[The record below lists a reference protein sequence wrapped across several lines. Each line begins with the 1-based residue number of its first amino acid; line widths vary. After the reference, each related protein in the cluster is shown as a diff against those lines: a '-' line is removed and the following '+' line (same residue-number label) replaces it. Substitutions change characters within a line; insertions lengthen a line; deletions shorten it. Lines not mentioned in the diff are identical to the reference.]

1 MSKTSPSS
9 RLILSPPLTFHIFFI
24 LLLKLLKFTYDKLK
38 LSKSKGELMKRVFSA
53 AAISVCLTMGA
64 TTVATAEGAPAAVT
78 QTKQQSGV
86 VINLAGKQ
94 RMLTQKMSKE
104 SLFIAKG
111 IDVEANTA
119 NLKKTAALFD
129 KTLQGLINGDASL
142 NLPKTEN
149 KEILAQLQKVTDLW
163 TPFKVNIEKVIAGNA
178 DKATLE
184 AIAKEN
190 LPLLKNMNM
199 AVQMY
204 AKASGSKLDPQMA
217 KTINVAGRQR
227 MLTQKMTKELLL
239 VANGI
244 DADANKEN
252 IKKTAALF
260 DKTLNELTGNCK
272 NADIKAQL
280 GVVKKTWG
288 DYAPIINGVDTSDA
302 ALKKAE
308 ALNMTLLKESNKAV
322 KMFEASIK

>member
-1 MSKTSPSS
+1 
-9 RLILSPPLTFHIFFI
+9 
-24 LLLKLLKFTYDKLK
+24 
-38 LSKSKGELMKRVFSA
+38 MKRIFSA
-53 AAISVCLTMGA
+53 AAISVCLTVGV
-64 TTVATAEGAPAAVT
+64 TTLATAENAPAAVA

-104 SLFIAKG
+104 AFFIAKG
-111 IDVEANTA
+111 IDVEANTE

-129 KTLQGLINGDASL
+129 KTLKGLIDGDSSL

-163 TPFKVNIEKVIAGNA
+163 GPFKANIEKVIAGKA

-190 LPLLKNMNM
+190 LPLLKNMNA

-204 AKASGSKLDPQMA
+204 AKASGSNLAPEMA
-217 KTINVAGRQR
+217 KKINVAGRQR

-239 VANGI
+239 IANGI
-244 DADANKEN
+244 DADANKAN

-260 DKTLNELTGNCK
+260 EKTLDELIAGCK
-272 NADIKAQL
+272 KADIKAQFE
-280 GVVKKTWG
+280 GVKKIWAE
-288 DYAPIINGVDTSDA
+288 YAPIVNGADTSDE

-308 ALNMTLLKESNKAV
+308 KLNMTLLKESNKAV
-322 KMFEASIK
+322 KMLEASIK

>member
-1 MSKTSPSS
+1 
-9 RLILSPPLTFHIFFI
+9 
-24 LLLKLLKFTYDKLK
+24 
-38 LSKSKGELMKRVFSA
+38 MKRIFSA
-53 AAISVCLTMGA
+53 AAISVCLTVGVSSLA
-64 TTVATAEGAPAAVT
+64 IAESAPAAVS

-104 SLFIAKG
+104 AFYIAKG
-111 IDVEANTA
+111 IDAEANTE
-119 NLKKTAALFD
+119 NLKKTSALFD
-129 KTLQGLINGDASL
+129 KTLKGLVDGDSSL

-163 TPFKVNIEKVIAGNA
+163 APFKTNIDKVIAGKA

-190 LPLLKNMNM
+190 LPLLKNMNA

-204 AKASGSKLDPQMA
+204 AKASGSKLAPEMA
-217 KTINVAGRQR
+217 KKINVAGRQR

-260 DKTLNELTGNCK
+260 DKTLGELIAGCK
-272 NADIKAQL
+272 KADIKAQFE
-280 GVVKKTWG
+280 GVKKIWAE
-288 DYAPIINGVDTSDA
+288 YAPIVNGADTSDE

-308 ALNMTLLKESNKAV
+308 KLNMTLLKESNKAV
-322 KMFEASIK
+322 KMLEASIK

>member
-1 MSKTSPSS
+1 
-9 RLILSPPLTFHIFFI
+9 
-24 LLLKLLKFTYDKLK
+24 
-38 LSKSKGELMKRVFSA
+38 MKKVLSA
-53 AAISVCLTMGA
+53 AAVSVCLTMGV
-64 TTVATAEGAPAAVT
+64 TTIAMAEGAPAAVA

-104 SLFIAKG
+104 AFFIAKG
-111 IDVEANTA
+111 IDVEANTE

-129 KTLQGLINGDASL
+129 KTLKGLADGDSSL

-149 KEILAQLQKVTDLW
+149 KEILAQLQKVSDLW
-163 TPFKVNIEKVIAGNA
+163 APFKANIDKVVAGKA

-184 AIAKEN
+184 AIAGEN
-190 LPLLKNMNM
+190 VPLLKNMNA

-204 AKASGSKLDPQMA
+204 AKASGSKLAPAMA
-217 KTINVAGRQR
+217 KKINVAGRQR

-239 VANGI
+239 IANGI
-244 DADANKEN
+244 DADANKGN

-260 DKTLNELTGNCK
+260 DTTLNDLIANCQMPE
-272 NADIKAQL
+272 IKAQFET
-280 GVVKKTWG
+280 VKKIWAE
-288 DYAPIINGVDTSDA
+288 YAPIVNGADTSDA

-308 ALNMTLLKESNKAV
+308 KLNMTLLKESNKAV
-322 KMFEASIK
+322 KMLEKAIK